1 MISPLFSKIPHE
13 FIEEFKLD
21 FLPLVRMT
29 KELDKEFGEAEE
41 EIVYNLPKY
50 KMYVA
55 LFNKKYRWVY
65 VKFIETNEGFQL
77 RLYIKGEK
85 NVKDAFLNAA
95 SKIEGVLAIGAE
107 SLERDSV
114 FDQNELEL
122 ELMQIRDRIHIL
134 YSGNAS
140 ILLRLDKM
148 EKLVELCYDQKTI
161 LNERGPEFK
170 LFAYYALRDG
180 YDRKINLR
188 DVAGAFSTAASGVGK
203 TFVGPVR

>member
-50 KMYVA
+50 KMYDA

-122 ELMQIRDRIHIL
+122 ELMQIRDRYTYFIQEMPLSCFGSTKWKNWLSFAMIKKQFSMKEAL
-134 YSGNAS
+134 NSS
-140 ILLRLDKM
+140 FLL
-148 EKLVELCYDQKTI
+148 TT
-161 LNERGPEFK
+161 P
-170 LFAYYALRDG
+170 
-180 YDRKINLR
+180 
-188 DVAGAFSTAASGVGK
+188 
-203 TFVGPVR
+203 